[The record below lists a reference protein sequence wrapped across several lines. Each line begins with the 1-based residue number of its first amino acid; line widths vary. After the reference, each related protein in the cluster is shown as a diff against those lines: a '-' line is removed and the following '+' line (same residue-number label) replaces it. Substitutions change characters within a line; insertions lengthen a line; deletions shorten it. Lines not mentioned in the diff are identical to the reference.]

1 MTGRDAPGR
10 VARWADLAWPDVPA
24 AVRQRP
30 VALLPLG
37 AIEAH
42 GPHLAVGADWF
53 AADALADRLALRADL
68 LLMPTIPYGQV
79 WSLERFP
86 GSLSVRDR
94 TLTALIVDLARG
106 MRAAGVAGLV
116 LLSAHL
122 GNAAAMRAAIR
133 ELAEDPAL
141 PAISLTYPGLS
152 EVEHQVADT
161 PRSHPAIMHADE
173 LETSVLLALAPEHVD
188 LSRAAPDYPT
198 LPADFDVAPI
208 RWDEISETGVFGD
221 PTTASAAKGERIVDH
236 VVRTAADL
244 IAAWRERVGL

>member
-1 MTGRDAPGR
+1 MTDHHATNRAT
-10 VARWADLAWPDVPA
+10 RWADLAWPDVPT
-24 AVRQRP
+24 AVRRRP

-42 GPHLAVGADWF
+42 GAHLSVGADWF
-53 AADALADRLALRADL
+53 AADGLADRLALRADL
-68 LLMPTIPYGQV
+68 LLMPAIPYGQV

-86 GSLSVRDR
+86 GSLSLHDR
-94 TLTALIVDLARG
+94 TLIAVIVDLARG
-106 MRAAGVAGLV
+106 LRASGIAGLV

-122 GNAAAMRAAIR
+122 GNAAAMRAAMR
-133 ELAEDPAL
+133 ELSEDPAM
-141 PAISLTYPGLS
+141 PAISLTYPGLA
-152 EVEHQVADT
+152 EVAHEVADT

-173 LETSVLLALAPEHVD
+173 LETSILLALAPEHVD
-188 LSRAAPDYPT
+188 LDRAAPDYPSY
-198 LPADFDVAPI
+198 PADFEVAPV

-221 PTTASAAKGERIVDH
+221 PTAASAAKGELIVEH